1 MLEKRPR
8 GSLVEVTFR
17 MPPVDGAVELY
28 LCGDFNNW
36 HTSGVPMTQE
46 PDGSWVARLTL
57 ETGKSY
63 RYRFIDNQGRWHN
76 DWDADAYVPN
86 VYGTEDSVVD
96 LAAPLTSANPVRV
109 TARGHVP
116 GGPGQRGRSTHGNG
130 PRGRGPQR
138 SGPSGD
144 GGGSGRGGP
153 GDGPSGNQGGGQG
166 RGRTGGDSRGGGRG
180 GSGGGGGP
188 RGGGGGGGP
197 RGGSGGQRGGG
208 GGGPRG
214 GSGGAGGA
222 GGGPRGNSPGGGRRR
237 GR

>member
-36 HTSGVPMTQE
+36 HTTGVPMALE
-46 PDGSWVARLTL
+46 PDGSWVARITL

-96 LAAPLTSANPVRV
+96 LAAPLTSANPVRA
-109 TARGHVP
+109 TARGRAP
-116 GGPGQRGRSTHGNG
+116 GGQGPRGRSSYGDG

-138 SGPSGD
+138 SGPSGNS
-144 GGGSGRGGP
+144 GGPGRSGP
-153 GDGPSGNQGGGQG
+153 GDGPSRNQGGGP

-180 GSGGGGGP
+180 GSGGGPRGGSGGGGSQ
-188 RGGGGGGGP
+188 RGGGSGGGGGGGGP
-197 RGGSGGQRGGG
+197 RG
-208 GGGPRG
+208 
-214 GSGGAGGA
+214 
-222 GGGPRGNSPGGGRRR
+222 NSSGGGRRR